1 MKGGAS
7 ARGEGKGGCSDC
19 TGEKPCSR
27 SNRKIQ
33 ERIHQEVRSFF
44 LILYRRCCS
53 RGANE
58 WVILYT
64 YTVAIEGDGIERG
77 KKGMGKKRDSE
88 KKRTVIRIR
97 ARRTGGVDEG
107 VREGMRIQKRKRK
120 RSCAREE
127 EERDRAWE
135 QRTD

>member
-7 ARGEGKGGCSDC
+7 ARGEGRGGCSDC

-88 KKRTVIRIR
+88 KKKDGDTYKSEK
-97 ARRTGGVDEG
+97 GGRGGRGCEG
-107 VREGMRIQKRKRK
+107 RDANTKTK
-120 RSCAREE
+120 EE
-127 EERDRAWE
+127 TKLR
-135 QRTD
+135 

>member
-1 MKGGAS
+1 MFRGNYCTRDQGIHVVSRSIKTVERRQITPRIFSISSRRRSPLGELTGGTGEGRS
-7 ARGEGKGGCSDC
+7 VGARGLDC

-33 ERIHQEVRSFF
+33 ERIHQEVPSFFF

-64 YTVAIEGDGIERG
+64 YTVAIEGDE
-77 KKGMGKKRDSE
+77 
-88 KKRTVIRIR
+88 
-97 ARRTGGVDEG
+97 
-107 VREGMRIQKRKRK
+107 
-120 RSCAREE
+120 
-127 EERDRAWE
+127 
-135 QRTD
+135 